1 MSESISP
8 ALPAHERVARYDMLW
23 LYAVFALLATAGFFY
38 INIMA
43 AIVDGLITGLGFS
56 NAQAGMVGSANIY
69 GASFGALSAVFIVR
83 HVRWRPVLAV
93 LFVLMMC
100 IDLLSTVIQVPT
112 LLILARATHGIIAGM
127 SVGIVYSVMARLA
140 SPDRAFGVLLVLQ
153 FGLGGLG
160 VMFLPQ
166 LVPQFGARILFLV
179 LAGLTLL
186 AMLSMLAVPKAL
198 DARQENSARNA
209 KSAGLANPV
218 VLAALLSLFLFQAGN
233 MALAAFIIRL
243 GEHFHLER
251 GFISDAL
258 GWATW
263 IGTLGAVLVIVMG
276 TRFGRLLPLLAAF
289 GLTLVGTAGFFWSG
303 SWAVFLVA
311 NVGTAITWSFV
322 VPYLFGM
329 ISRLDDSGRLATLGG
344 FVSKCGL
351 ASGPLAAGLLLQSDN
366 YVLLIWLSLA
376 ALVLSA
382 LAAFSAARRID
393 QMEPST

>member
-1 MSESISP
+1 MSESANP
-8 ALPAHERVARYDMLW
+8 ALPVPESGVRYDMLW

-56 NAQAGMVGSANIY
+56 NAEAGMVGSANIY

-112 LLILARATHGIIAGM
+112 LLILARAAHGIIAGM

-179 LAGLTLL
+179 LAALTAL
-186 AMLSMLAVPKAL
+186 AMLAILAVPRTL
-198 DARQENSARNA
+198 DANQGNA
-209 KSAGLANPV
+209 QRVAGNAGLRHPV
-218 VLAALLSLFLFQAGN
+218 ALAALFSLFLFQAGN

-276 TRFGRLLPLLAAF
+276 TRFGRLRPLIVAF
-289 GLTLVGTAGFFWSG
+289 LLTLVGTAAFLWSG
-303 SWAVFLVA
+303 SWLVFLVA
-311 NVGTAITWSFV
+311 NVGTAITWSYV

-329 ISRLDDSGRLATLGG
+329 ISRLDGSGRLATMGG

-351 ASGPLAAGLLLQSDN
+351 ASGPLAAGFLLRTDN
-366 YVLLIWLSLA
+366 FALLIWLAFATLVLSGLA
-376 ALVLSA
+376 ALLT
-382 LAAFSAARRID
+382 ARRID
-393 QMEPST
+393 QMELST